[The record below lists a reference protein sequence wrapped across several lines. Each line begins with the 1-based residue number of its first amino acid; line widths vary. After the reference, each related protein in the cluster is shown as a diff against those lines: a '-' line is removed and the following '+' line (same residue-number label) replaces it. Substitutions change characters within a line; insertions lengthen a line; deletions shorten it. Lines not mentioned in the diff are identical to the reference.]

1 MQAITASRILY
12 WYVTYFLCSE
22 YVWFCV
28 PFSLLNSSFQKQSD
42 DMIDTY
48 YKTMGELH
56 FEPRARPSD
65 RTKTPEEIA
74 QEEREALEEL
84 EVF

>member
-1 MQAITASRILY
+1 MFGFSCLLPFILISC
-12 WYVTYFLCSE
+12 F
-22 YVWFCV
+22 F
-28 PFSLLNSSFQKQSD
+28 FSLQKQSD
-42 DMIDTY
+42 DLFDTY

-74 QEEREALEEL
+74 QEEKEALEKL
-84 EVF
+84 EVFEHHIF